1 MRRSVDPGRERVW
14 RSAWILTVAGEP
26 LRDGAI
32 VVRDGRVAQV
42 GPAEEVLRDNP
53 GAPVEDRG
61 GEIIVPG
68 LVDAHCH
75 LEWSL
80 LEGLLPPAGFAEWLA
95 RLLPIRLRMLPGD
108 FAAAARL
115 GALRALEA
123 GTTTLA
129 DSGPT
134 GAGAAAL
141 AESGLRGLVHL
152 EAFGRET
159 GAQAA
164 EAAARVAEG
173 VAALDAVVGP
183 RGRAGVSPHAPYTVG
198 PELWAALRA
207 HPGLGGRPWAT
218 HLAESA
224 DEESVIATGDGP
236 LGALFAGAGLVPG
249 RWDGPAGAG
258 PVARV
263 AAAGVTAP
271 GLVAAHCVRLG
282 ADDPA
287 ILARAGIGVAHCP
300 RSNVHLRCGRAPI
313 EALRAA
319 GVAVGL
325 GTDSPASGGDYD
337 LRAEARACREAHG
350 GHLAL
355 GDDVL
360 LRLITIDAAR
370 VLGLDAEVGHLAP
383 GARADLVALHPAGR
397 VDDPCA
403 AALDP
408 ATTVRVVAV
417 DGEVLLR
424 DGVATRVEPAR
435 VRARASEARGRLC

>member
-14 RSAWILTVAGEP
+14 RAAWILTITGEP
-26 LRDGAI
+26 LRDGAL

-42 GPAEEVLRDNP
+42 GPAEAVLRDNP
-53 GAPVEDRG
+53 GLPVEDRG
-61 GEIIVPG
+61 DEIIAPG

-80 LEGLLPPAGFAEWLA
+80 LDGLLPPAGFAEWLGGM
-95 RLLPIRLRMLPGD
+95 LPLRTRMLPGD
-108 FAAAARL
+108 YVAAARL
-115 GALRALEA
+115 GALRALQA

-134 GAGAAAL
+134 GAGAGAL

-152 EAFGRET
+152 EAFGRDT
-159 GAQAA
+159 GAEAA
-164 EAAARVAEG
+164 EAAARVADG

-207 HPGLGGRPWAT
+207 HPGLSGRPWAT

-224 DEESVIATGDGP
+224 DEESAIAAGDGP

-249 RWDGPAGAG
+249 RWEGPAGAG

-282 ADDPA
+282 GDDPGT
-287 ILARAGIGVAHCP
+287 LAGAGIGVAHCP

-337 LRAEARACREAHG
+337 LRAEARSCRAAHEG
-350 GHLAL
+350 RLAL
-355 GDDVL
+355 DDDAL

-370 VLGLDAEVGHLAP
+370 VLGLDAGAGHLSP
-383 GARADLVALHPAGR
+383 GAHADLITLRPAGR
-397 VDDPCA
+397 VEDPRSA
-403 AALDP
+403 VLDA
-408 ATTVRVVAV
+408 ATTVRTVVV
-417 DGEVLLR
+417 EGEVLLR
-424 DGVATRVEPAR
+424 DGTPTRIDAAGI
-435 VRARASEARGRLC
+435 RARAAEARRRLC

>member
-26 LRDGAI
+26 LRDGAL

-42 GPAEEVLRDNP
+42 GPAEQVLRDNP
-53 GAPVEDRG
+53 GLPVEDRG
-61 GEIIVPG
+61 DEIIVPG

-80 LEGLLPPAGFAEWLA
+80 LDGLLPPAGFAEWLGG
-95 RLLPIRLRMLPGD
+95 LLPLRMRMLPGD
-108 FAAAARL
+108 YASAARL

-159 GAQAA
+159 GADALH
-164 EAAARVAEG
+164 AAARTAEG
-173 VAALDAVVGP
+173 VAALDAAVGP

-207 HPGLGGRPWAT
+207 HPGLAGRPWAT

-224 DEESVIATGDGP
+224 DEESVIATGEGP
-236 LGALFAGAGLVPG
+236 LGALFAAAGLVPG
-249 RWDGPAGAG
+249 RWEGPADAG
-258 PVARV
+258 PVARLT
-263 AAAGVTAP
+263 AAGVTAP

-282 ADDPA
+282 GDDPGT
-287 ILARAGIGVAHCP
+287 LARAGIGVAHCP

-337 LRAEARACREAHG
+337 LRAEARACREAHDG
-350 GHLAL
+350 RLVL
-355 GDDVL
+355 DDDAL
-360 LRLITIDAAR
+360 LRLITLDAAR
-370 VLGLDAEVGHLAP
+370 VLGLDADVGHLRV
-383 GARADLVALHPAGR
+383 GARADLTALQPAGR
-397 VDDPCA
+397 VSDPRA
-403 AALDP
+403 TVLDA
-408 ATTVRVVAV
+408 ATTVRTVVV

-424 DGVATRVEPAR
+424 DGTPTRIDPAG
-435 VRARASEARGRLC
+435 VRARAAEARGRLC